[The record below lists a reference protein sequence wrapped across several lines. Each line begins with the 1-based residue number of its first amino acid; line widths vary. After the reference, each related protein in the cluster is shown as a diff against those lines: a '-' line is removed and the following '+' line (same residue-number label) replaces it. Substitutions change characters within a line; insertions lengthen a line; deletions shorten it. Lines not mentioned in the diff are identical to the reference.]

1 MPSQPGKATVAV
13 VNSSEDIV
21 TMLRLALEDEGFATV
36 AGHVPRFKSGQDD
49 MLAFLQTHDP
59 AVIVFDIAPPYA
71 DNWRFLTL
79 VRDTR
84 AAQGRV
90 FVITTTNRARLEQE
104 VGDTGAIEIVGKP
117 FDLQEVVDAVR
128 RALKQRAA

>member
-1 MPSQPGKATVAV
+1 MPSQPGKTTIAV

-36 AGHVPRFKSGQDD
+36 AGHVPRFKSGHDD
-49 MLAFLQTHDP
+49 LLAFLQTHDP

-71 DNWRFLTL
+71 DNWRFLNL

-84 AAQGRV
+84 AAQGRA

-104 VGDTGAIEIVGKP
+104 VGDTAAIEIVGKP